1 MTKRTR
7 YQRRPV
13 KFADISFRESP
24 YVGFVWPLV
33 STRTR
38 EVYDVTMTENGFT
51 CTCTGFAMHG
61 KCKHITAV
69 YGRLGEDAP
78 QYQVVS

>member
-1 MTKRTR
+1 MAKKNR

-13 KFADISFRESP
+13 QFPDINFRESP
-24 YVGFVWPLV
+24 YVGLVWPAV
-33 STRTR
+33 SARTR
-38 EVYDVTMTENGFT
+38 EVYSVTMTENGFT

-69 YGRLGEDAP
+69 YKGLGEDAP
-78 QYQVVS
+78 QYQPLS